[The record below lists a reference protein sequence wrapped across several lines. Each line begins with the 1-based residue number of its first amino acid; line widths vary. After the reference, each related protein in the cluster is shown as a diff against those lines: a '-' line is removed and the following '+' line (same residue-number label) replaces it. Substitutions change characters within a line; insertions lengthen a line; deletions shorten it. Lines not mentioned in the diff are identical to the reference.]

1 VAVIGEATQNTEG
14 VLKEPP
20 PSVRLRELA
29 ENDIVFEARF
39 WTDSRRADFLET
51 TSAVGYAIVA
61 ALKKSGIGFPNSAV
75 RLLVPH
81 HPALWRAALGH
92 RGH

>member
-1 VAVIGEATQNTEG
+1 
-14 VLKEPP
+14 
-20 PSVRLRELA
+20 VRLRELA

-39 WTDSRRADFLET
+39 WTDSRRSDFLET

-61 ALKKSGIGFPNSAV
+61 ALKKSGIGFPDAAV

-81 HPALWRAALGH
+81 DPALWRAALSH
-92 RGH
+92 RGHPDERPNDSHGLPETTRQR